1 MLMAESEPKSSVP
14 PAELTTVAAPAKV
27 NLTLAVKSR
36 RSDGFHEIE
45 SFVVAVTLFDE
56 LSIASRL
63 EPGIGLECTIGN
75 LPCDSR
81 NLIHRAA
88 VALAEDAGIEPAL
101 TIHLRKRIPI
111 GAGLGGGSSDAA
123 ATLTALND
131 RWGLNRSVAQLSRLA
146 ARIGSDVP
154 FFLLGSAAILRS
166 RGERVEPVRFHW
178 PGWIVLLLPPI
189 ELSTAEVYRRWTPGD
204 PEPSAA
210 AALAAVSGGAAR
222 MTRELGNML
231 ERPAFAVS
239 PELADLHRQ
248 AERLGAEAVHLSG
261 SGSALFAL
269 FDEPDPAAAFAD
281 RVEQTMGIETRRV
294 QCLTAKPSGFQGGV
308 HGNH

>member
-123 ATLTALND
+123 ATLMALND

-166 RGERVEPVRFHW
+166 RGERVEPVRSRLARGT
-178 PGWIVLLLPPI
+178 PTVPDMLPEDI
-189 ELSTAEVYRRWTPGD
+189 A
-204 PEPSAA
+204 
-210 AALAAVSGGAAR
+210 
-222 MTRELGNML
+222 
-231 ERPAFAVS
+231 
-239 PELADLHRQ
+239 
-248 AERLGAEAVHLSG
+248 
-261 SGSALFAL
+261 
-269 FDEPDPAAAFAD
+269 
-281 RVEQTMGIETRRV
+281 
-294 QCLTAKPSGFQGGV
+294 
-308 HGNH
+308 